1 MVGNEYLKSISNVA
15 RSPSQFQ
22 LVQILLWLLLVI
34 IWTGKAEYCTLF
46 TLFFPTTVLNP
57 QQKHQHFKALS
68 KLSKNK
74 TKEQS
79 LLAAVLSDV
88 SIHPNPKQPPFGC
101 REKKHCFLMVLVI
114 STTYR
119 STSNGGEVFQL
130 GSGLFVRRVLAA
142 RFLRTGEWSQS

>member
-1 MVGNEYLKSISNVA
+1 VALVGDHLN
-15 RSPSQFQ
+15 
-22 LVQILLWLLLVI
+22 
-34 IWTGKAEYCTLF
+34 YCTLF

-57 QQKHQHFKALS
+57 QQKNQHFKALS

-101 REKKHCFLMVLVI
+101 REKQNI
-114 STTYR
+114 
-119 STSNGGEVFQL
+119 VF
-130 GSGLFVRRVLAA
+130 
-142 RFLRTGEWSQS
+142 